1 MVCLSGGLDFY
12 LARKVNAE
20 GELIM
25 KDTQANSN
33 LTSGLTVDGS
43 SSGFT
48 NLTGVEAQQ
57 VNEFQYISS
66 IVYRELDTRPVTE
79 QEVIEQL
86 HANLNHLEDL
96 RSRLQ
101 FMMREVRYLIKA

>member
-1 MVCLSGGLDFY
+1 
-12 LARKVNAE
+12 
-20 GELIM
+20 M

-33 LTSGLTVDGS
+33 LASGLTVDGS

-48 NLTGVEAQQ
+48 TLTAVSEQP
-57 VNEFQYISS
+57 VSEFQYISS
-66 IVYRELDTRPVTE
+66 IVYRELDSCPVTE

>member
-1 MVCLSGGLDFY
+1 
-12 LARKVNAE
+12 
-20 GELIM
+20 M

-33 LTSGLTVDGS
+33 AASGLTVDGS
-43 SSGFT
+43 LSSPSFT
-48 NLTGVEAQQ
+48 TMTHVESQQ

-66 IVYRELDTRPVTE
+66 IVYRELDACPVSE

-86 HANLNHLEDL
+86 HLNLNHLEDL
-96 RSRLQ
+96 RSRMQ